1 MSVFSNRMSDAKKE
15 AGAYTR
21 AVLGLLG
28 EQDPIQVL
36 ESLPEVIDRTV
47 AGISEERL
55 RTPETPGKWSA
66 LHVLR
71 HLVDSELVWAI
82 RLRKAVAEDRPAIHG
97 YDQDLWADRLHYDR
111 QSSADVRADLRAL
124 RRLNLRFLRDL
135 EAEELKRFGVHSERG
150 EESVEH
156 MIRLY
161 AGHDLLHL
169 RQLRRILGLANER
182 T

>member
-1 MSVFSNRMSDAKKE
+1 MSIFSNRMSDAKAE

-28 EQDPIQVL
+28 DQDPMVVL
-36 ESLPEVIDRTV
+36 GSRDDEITRVVSGFDEARLAAPE
-47 AGISEERL
+47 A
-55 RTPETPGKWSA
+55 PGKWSA

-82 RLRKAVAEDRPAIHG
+82 RLRKVVAEDRPAIYG
-97 YDQDLWADRLHYDR
+97 YDQDQWADRLHYDR

-124 RRLNLRFLRDL
+124 RRLNLRFLRGLDPDDL
-135 EAEELKRFGVHSERG
+135 DRVGVHSERG
-150 EESVEH
+150 DESVGH

-169 RQLRRILGLANER
+169 NQLRRILGG
-182 T
+182 

>member
-1 MSVFSNRMSDAKKE
+1 MSIFSNRMSDAKTE

-28 EQDPIQVL
+28 DRDPLTVL
-36 ESLPEVIDRTV
+36 ESLDDQVTRVVSGFDE
-47 AGISEERL
+47 ARL
-55 RTPETPGKWSA
+55 AAPETPGKWSA
-66 LHVLR
+66 LRVLR

-82 RLRKAVAEDRPAIHG
+82 RLRKVVAEDRPVIQG

-111 QSSADVRADLRAL
+111 QSPADVRADLVAL
-124 RRLNLRFLRDL
+124 RRLNLRFLRGLDS
-135 EAEELKRFGVHSERG
+135 EELKRFGVHSERG
-150 EESVEH
+150 DESVGH

-169 RQLRRILGLANER
+169 RQLRRILGRPEA
-182 T
+182 